1 MSSSQALIRTQGTS
15 LIGAQWLNT
24 DHSLFAPQAPALSQ
38 GFIRENLAF
47 TSRGGSD
54 FVPGG
59 SPRFEIQ
66 RDIDF
71 ITVAN
76 LRWENGPI
84 TVASWNGGATFAR
97 YIDMI
102 GIYAWN
108 KIVVKS
114 GTQTLQTIYPDEIFI
129 AIQKL
134 FDNDKRRN
142 IMAMVGAGTP
152 VQRSAICLA
161 NQEITCPLL
170 TCLGLGLH
178 GDMSQGLYVRGL
190 NDFLTFEVSFNTA
203 DMLIET
209 DGTQPTAP
217 AAGIF
222 QNGRLS
228 VEGYHVDKK
237 ERREVASI
245 YKQARL
251 AITFDD
257 CQYSTFFD
265 IPAATS
271 TTALVSFQLQNISQ
285 PVTFLC
291 FIFRW
296 VNDLARRAGGA
307 NGTRGYNPTNIA
319 GWYNPGATAS
329 SILSTLNIKSGNN
342 DVLRTIPFER
352 LVGYQHDRDFKGD
365 SGIALPAVSFAHDA
379 SMKNA
384 VTGFLSFDQ
393 IERPTAYIQLQ
404 TPTRGTAHATV
415 GAAATADIGAS
426 SDLRVQVVA
435 FTKMDID
442 IMNFLLSRPFN

>member
-1 MSSSQALIRTQGTS
+1 MSSSQALIRTQATS

-38 GFIRENLAF
+38 DHVREEVAF
-47 TSRGGSD
+47 TARGGAD
-54 FVPGG
+54 WVPGG
-59 SPRFEIQ
+59 SPRVEIQ

-71 ITVAN
+71 LTVCN
-76 LRWENGPI
+76 LRWTLGAI

-102 GIYAWN
+102 GIFAWN

-114 GTQTLQTIYPDEIFI
+114 GTQLLQTIYPEEILV
-129 AIQKL
+129 AIMKL
-134 FDNDKRRN
+134 QDNEHRRN
-142 IMAMVGAGTP
+142 ILSMVLAGTP
-152 VQRSAICLA
+152 IQRSALCLA
-161 NQEITCPLL
+161 TQEVICPLL

-190 NDFLTFEVSFNTA
+190 NDFLTFEITFNA
-203 DMLIET
+203 ANQLIET

-222 QNGRLS
+222 QDGRLAC
-228 VEGYHVDKK
+228 EGFHVNKR
-237 ERREVASI
+237 ERRQVAAI
-245 YKQARL
+245 YKEARL
-251 AITFDD
+251 AVTFDD
-257 CQYSTFFD
+257 VQYSTFYD
-265 IPAATS
+265 IPAATA

-285 PVTFLC
+285 PCTFLC
-291 FIFRW
+291 FFFRW
-296 VNDLARRAGGA
+296 VNDLSRTAGGA
-307 NGTRGYNPTNIA
+307 NGSRGYNPTNIA
-319 GWYNPGATAS
+319 CWYNPAGTAS
-329 SILSTLNIKSGNN
+329 SFLSTLNIKSGNL
-342 DVLRTIPFER
+342 DVVKTIPFDR
-352 LVGYQHDRDFKGD
+352 LIGYQHDRDFKGD
-365 SGIALPAVSFAHDA
+365 AGVALPAVSFSHDA

-384 VTGFLSFDQ
+384 VLGFLSFDQ

-404 TPTRGTAHATV
+404 TPTRGVAHATV

-435 FTKMDID
+435 FTKMDMD